1 MKKLLVLGVVV
12 AIALGLIL
20 SSQRAAADEG
30 WVITRFVANY
40 TIHADGSIDV
50 VEDIEVDFGAQEKH
64 GIFRDLFY
72 SVPCVAPRAGA
83 QRPLTAC
90 PTGSFRSYTIEVL
103 AVTNA
108 KDEALG
114 SLVTNAGNMG
124 RIRIGSPDKTVRG
137 VQTYRIAYRI
147 EHALDSY
154 SDHDEFFWNITG
166 NWPVRIEK
174 VEVAVHLPGAAKATA
189 ACFQGVRG
197 STEPCKPEPA
207 GSTARYQSTRLL
219 RDTIEQMTIVAGWQ
233 RGVVTIQP
241 PVFNDSS
248 GISSSAAQ
256 PEVRTFGDFFTL
268 DATELVLGAFGAVMA
283 ISLVLR
289 LWWTKGRD
297 RRFTSVYYLDKS
309 ATQEIRPLF
318 SDDTIVVEYLPPDG
332 MRPGQMGVIV
342 DEEADTLD
350 VTATIIDLA
359 VRGYIHI
366 TEVPKKGWFG
376 DTDWKLNKLKP
387 VDDTLLGY
395 ESKLLSSLF
404 TGRGDE
410 VEMSDLKDKFADRLE
425 RVRDAMYSDAMNN
438 KWFSRRPDSSKAQW
452 AILGAALVIAGI
464 VVSFAIGYVT
474 GRALVGAGIIVA
486 GLMLIVASPSMS
498 RRTALGSE
506 VFRRTIGFRLY
517 IETAE
522 TRMQQF
528 NEQEN
533 VFARYLP
540 FAIVFGCVD
549 KWAKAFEGIAGAAEA
564 ATSGWYSSSRPF
576 QVAAFTAGMSNF
588 SSSVTST
595 ISSSPSSS
603 GSSGGGSGF
612 SGGSSGGGGGGGGGG
627 SW

>member
-1 MKKLLVLGVVV
+1 MKKLLLVVV
-12 AIALGLIL
+12 AVAVALGLIQGG
-20 SSQRAAADEG
+20 QRAAADEG
-30 WVITRFVANY
+30 WVIKQFTANY
-40 TIHADGSIDV
+40 TILADGSIDV
-50 VEDIEVDFGAQEKH
+50 VEDIEVDFGRQEKH

-72 SVPCVAPRAGA
+72 SVPCVAPRPGA
-83 QRPLTAC
+83 QQSLAPC
-90 PTGSFRSYTIEVL
+90 PVGSFRSYKFDVG
-103 AVTNA
+103 AVTDS
-108 KDEALG
+108 KGEPLG

-137 VQTYRIAYRI
+137 VQTYRITYSI
-147 EHALDSY
+147 GNALDPY
-154 SDHDEFFWNITG
+154 SDHDEFFWNVTG
-166 NWPVRIEK
+166 NWPVWIEK
-174 VEVAVHLPGAAKATA
+174 VDVTVSLPGAAKATA
-189 ACFQGVRG
+189 TCFQGVKG
-197 STEPCKPEPA
+197 SPEPCKPSADANEVH
-207 GSTARYQSTRLL
+207 YESTRRL
-219 RDTIEQMTIVAGWQ
+219 RDTIEQLTIVAGWQ
-233 RGVVTIQP
+233 RGIVSIQP
-241 PVFNDSS
+241 PIFDDRTGVTN
-248 GISSSAAQ
+248 SAAQ
-256 PEVRTFGDFFTL
+256 PDVRTIGDFFTL
-268 DATELVLGAFGAVMA
+268 DATELVLGTFGAVMA
-283 ISLVLR
+283 MSLVLR

-297 RRFTSVYYLDKS
+297 RRFTSVYYLDKT
-309 ATQEIRPLF
+309 AGQQIRPLF
-318 SDDTIVVEYLPPDG
+318 AKDTIVVEYLPPDG

-387 VDDTLLGY
+387 VDDSLLGY

-410 VEMSDLKDKFADRLE
+410 VEMSDLKNKFADRLE
-425 RVRDAMYSDAMNN
+425 RVRDAMYSDAMSN

-474 GRALVGAGIIVA
+474 GRALVGIGIAVA

-506 VFRRTIGFRLY
+506 AYRRTLGFRLY

-522 TRMQQF
+522 TRMQEF

-549 KWAKAFEGIAGAAEA
+549 KWAQAFEGIAGAAQA
-564 ATSGWYSSSRPF
+564 STAGWYSSSRPF
-576 QVAAFTAGMSNF
+576 QVAAFTTGMSNF
-588 SSSVTST
+588 SNSVSST
-595 ISSSPSSS
+595 IASSPSSS